1 MEGSPRTKE
10 SKQSVDVFGG
20 AKNIVHWPG
29 ERAGIWG
36 STDHQLGKPYPDA
49 APSLFPLLASP
60 ASYQDKGAA
69 VSTTTMASTAGSVAF
84 NAIKRQVNH
93 FAENSKILIKVLD
106 EVAQVYPVIQSVSLI
121 ASALSVMTHSSC

>member
-1 MEGSPRTKE
+1 MEGSPRPEETKR
-10 SKQSVDVFGG
+10 SVDVSVVRKTSFIGR
-20 AKNIVHWPG
+20 

-36 STDHQLGKPYPDA
+36 STDRQLGKTYPDA